1 MADDYGCFGSDTPE
15 QQRAHDAVH
24 DEYEDGE
31 YWVERGALV
40 DNEPYNVMDIS
51 PHDGAGVAGYW
62 VEKFAYEELQFMLRF
77 EQRPARHETR
87 RRAGADPAPCVQ
99 ARAHV
104 LRRDLHLAQHHLR
117 RRHSAPTPGSVAPKR
132 L

>member
-77 EQRPARHETR
+77 EQELIELGLFENSSSTSS
-87 RRAGADPAPCVQ
+87 GAD
-99 ARAHV
+99 
-104 LRRDLHLAQHHLR
+104 
-117 RRHSAPTPGSVAPKR
+117 G
-132 L
+132 

>member
-24 DEYEDGE
+24 DEYEDGYE
-31 YWVERGALV
+31 YWVEHGALV
-40 DNEPYNVMDIS
+40 DNEPYDVMDIS

-77 EQRPARHETR
+77 EQELIELGLFENSSSTSS
-87 RRAGADPAPCVQ
+87 GAD
-99 ARAHV
+99 
-104 LRRDLHLAQHHLR
+104 
-117 RRHSAPTPGSVAPKR
+117 G
-132 L
+132 

>member
-40 DNEPYNVMDIS
+40 ENEPYNVMDIS
-51 PHDGAGVAGYW
+51 PHDGAGVAG
-62 VEKFAYEELQFMLRF
+62 
-77 EQRPARHETR
+77 
-87 RRAGADPAPCVQ
+87 
-99 ARAHV
+99 
-104 LRRDLHLAQHHLR
+104 
-117 RRHSAPTPGSVAPKR
+117 
-132 L
+132 